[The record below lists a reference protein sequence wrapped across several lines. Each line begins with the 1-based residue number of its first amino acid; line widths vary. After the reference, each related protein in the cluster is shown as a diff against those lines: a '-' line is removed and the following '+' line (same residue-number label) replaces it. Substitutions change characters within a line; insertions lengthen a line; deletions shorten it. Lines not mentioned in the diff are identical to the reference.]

1 MSTAGILKKG
11 GIGLNKSVLWLTAL
25 LLVLCCSPARSAEY
39 GSSPEEEPPKL
50 RALLIGCDHFLTQED
65 TWPAAEHNIRL
76 LSDTLIN
83 DQRRYALIRSYSS
96 AIASVDAFEEAV
108 LSTFRSARDQD
119 ISLLYIST
127 HGVYSE
133 TGGTAESGLILS
145 DGQEEALLTAPELER
160 VLAQLPGVKM
170 VILDAC
176 NSGAVIGKGLSAG
189 GDKTF
194 LSGPAFKVLCSAGGS
209 EASWYFHTGSS
220 AEAAGA
226 SYFASVLSSGLGM
239 QGDYAAD
246 QNDDGD
252 ITLWEAYAYLLD
264 NYAASTTQ
272 AYPQNDGNFV
282 LFSYDPATPRRV
294 TKAVTGLSFDETLL
308 TAGDTEVSFSFTVQ
322 KQAELYYQI
331 IYHRDGA
338 WQFDQ
343 AQHFLDGEQADGTVL
358 PGRKT
363 RVLSLETASDAS
375 GYAIVQ
381 LITLEDGVPVFQ
393 GARLLCVQPASGET
407 AVSVYTAPAFCPD
420 AWEELP
426 ILVRHDVPCGLTV
439 NILNED
445 GRTVRRLAYET
456 PSRPQQLSPAGS
468 TFYWDGRQ
476 TDGSPAPAGTYS
488 VQAKIRLDG
497 KVFSAVSEEITL
509 LSLENER
516 ESSAEDFSQALN

>member
-1 MSTAGILKKG
+1 MNIR
-11 GIGLNKSVLWLTAL
+11 VLWLAAF
-25 LLVLCCSPARSAEY
+25 LLVLCCSPAYSAEN
-39 GSSPEEEPPKL
+39 GAPADIDPPKL

-133 TGGTAESGLILS
+133 TGDAAESGLILS
-145 DGQEEALLTAPELER
+145 DGQEETLLTGAALER
-160 VLAQLPGVKM
+160 ILAQLSGVKM

-189 GDKTF
+189 EDMTF

-209 EASWYFHTGSS
+209 EASWYFHAGSS

-246 QNDDGD
+246 QNNDGD

-272 AYPQNDGNFV
+272 AYPQNDGDFV
-282 LFSYDPATPRRV
+282 FFSYDPAMPRRV
-294 TKAVTGLSFDETLL
+294 TKAVTDLSFDETLL
-308 TAGDTEVSFSFTVQ
+308 TAGETEVSFSFTVQ

-363 RVLSLETASDAS
+363 RVLSLETAADAS

-381 LITLEDGVPVFQ
+381 LITLEEGVPVFQ
-393 GARLLCVQPASGET
+393 GARLLCVQPASGEVS
-407 AVSVYTAPAFCPD
+407 VSVYACPSFCPD
-420 AWEELP
+420 AWQELP
-426 ILVRHDVPCGLTV
+426 ILILHDVPCGLTV
-439 NILNED
+439 NILNEE

-476 TDGSPAPAGTYS
+476 TDGSPAPAGEYT
-488 VQAKIRLDG
+488 VQVKIRLDG
-497 KVFSAVSEEITL
+497 KVFTAASEKIAL
-509 LSLENER
+509 LSRENKR
-516 ESSAEDFSQALN
+516 ESSAGGLSPALN